1 MTLPPCQ
8 YKTQPNPACSL
19 SKLSSCALVCV
30 LNTISSAGCSSP
42 FDTNCI
48 CTAKFTNLAS
58 ACLATSCS
66 VIDAVPALNLQKEMC
81 PNLGLPDLSKLSP
94 CAQTCVIK
102 TLTKAKCQGP
112 LDNKC
117 ICGLPFEFEV
127 GLCLLG
133 CGLGDLAP
141 ALQLQFGVCDPKP
154 TKGQCT
160 ATGLWKILQ
169 PNCWFKVGTVKTH
182 AARSVSNSWTR
193 RGPASVRRRVAAG
206 QHP

>member
-1 MTLPPCQ
+1 
-8 YKTQPNPACSL
+8 
-19 SKLSSCALVCV
+19 
-30 LNTISSAGCSSP
+30 
-42 FDTNCI
+42 
-48 CTAKFTNLAS
+48 
-58 ACLATSCS
+58 
-66 VIDAVPALNLQKEMC
+66 MC

-112 LDNKC
+112 LDNKY

-154 TKGQCT
+154 TNGQCT

-193 RGPASVRRRVAAG
+193 WGRRAFAGVWLRASTLRLEVGVRRWWLVRLKISVRWLVN
-206 QHP
+206 QV